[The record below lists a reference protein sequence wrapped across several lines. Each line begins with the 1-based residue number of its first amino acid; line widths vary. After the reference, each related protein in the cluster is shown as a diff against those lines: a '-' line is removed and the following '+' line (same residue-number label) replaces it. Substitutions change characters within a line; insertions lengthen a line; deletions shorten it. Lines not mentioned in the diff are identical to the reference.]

1 VYGREV
7 IKKLQ
12 VEGWREVRVN
22 GSHHILQKD
31 GRSVPVPVHRGR
43 ELGIGL
49 IRKIEKQTGVKLT

>member
-1 VYGREV
+1 MASLIYLDTYLTLLTNPGEH
-7 IKKLQ
+7 
-12 VEGWREVRVN
+12 
-22 GSHHILQKD
+22 GSSRLQKD